1 MNQPNF
7 FIVGAAKCGTTALSN
22 YLSEH
27 PNIYISRPKE
37 PRFFAEEFQLPD
49 IKTWEQYLSLFED
62 ADGKLA
68 IGEASVHY
76 LCSATAI
83 EKIYHYKPDAK
94 IIVMLRNPVDV
105 VYSYHSQLVFN
116 QDENEVDFEKAWR
129 LQDARQRG
137 EHLPPLAKNS
147 QALQYRMIGKLGSQ
161 VEKLLSFFSP
171 EQVKIILFD
180 DFQKSTKCV
189 YEEVLSFLEVPSDNR
204 SDFPRINANKKYKN
218 AWLAR
223 LTDQTPPAFLNV
235 INRVKKAVGLKKIGI
250 VNAIRKMNYKEYQ
263 RHPLMPTFRSELVD
277 EFREE
282 VIKLENILNQD
293 LGHWKQ

>member
-1 MNQPNF
+1 MNRPNF

-22 YLSEH
+22 YVSEH
-27 PNIYISRPKE
+27 PNIYISKPKE
-37 PRFFAEEFQLPD
+37 PRFFAEEFQLPN

-62 ADGKLA
+62 ADGKSA

-137 EHLPPLAKNS
+137 EHLPPLAKNP
-147 QALQYRMIGKLGSQ
+147 QALQYRRIGKLGSQ
-161 VEKLLSFFSP
+161 VEKLLSFFSSK
-171 EQVKIILFD
+171 QVKIILFD

-204 SDFPRINANKKYKN
+204 SNFPRINANKKYKN

-223 LTDQTPPAFLNV
+223 LTDKTPPVLLNG
-235 INRVKKAVGLKKIGI
+235 INGVKKAIGVQTFGI
-250 VNAIRKMNYKEYQ
+250 VNAIRNMNYKEYQ
-263 RHPLMPTFRSELVD
+263 RYPLTPTFRSELVD
-277 EFREE
+277 EFHEE
-282 VIKLENILNQD
+282 VIKLENILNRD
-293 LGHWKQ
+293 LSHWKQ